1 MNNTELKELRVTA
14 AKCRQKILRM
24 CKAHKAGH
32 LGGANSCID
41 IVTAL
46 YFHTMK
52 VDPNNPELE
61 DRDRFVLS
69 AGHKCLAQYTALCQK
84 GFFPEDL
91 LDTYGCLNCRMPGH
105 PDMKKLPG
113 IEANTGALGH
123 GLSIACGMA
132 LALRA
137 KGLDSRV
144 FTILGD
150 GELAEGTN
158 WEGAAIAHHYKL
170 DNLTAIVDN
179 NGLQIGGDVTRIMDF
194 SPIRAHFE
202 GFGWVVREI
211 DGHDM
216 AQIVQILDAL
226 PFEKGRPS
234 LIIAKTIKGKGFSK
248 AENVGKYHFW
258 LPTPE
263 EMELAE
269 QENAADLEALENE

>member
-91 LDTYGCLNCRMPGH
+91 LDTYGL
-105 PDMKKLPG
+105 
-113 IEANTGALGH
+113 
-123 GLSIACGMA
+123 
-132 LALRA
+132 
-137 KGLDSRV
+137 
-144 FTILGD
+144 
-150 GELAEGTN
+150 
-158 WEGAAIAHHYKL
+158 
-170 DNLTAIVDN
+170 
-179 NGLQIGGDVTRIMDF
+179 
-194 SPIRAHFE
+194 
-202 GFGWVVREI
+202 
-211 DGHDM
+211 
-216 AQIVQILDAL
+216 
-226 PFEKGRPS
+226 S
-234 LIIAKTIKGKGFSK
+234 LIHI
-248 AENVGKYHFW
+248 
-258 LPTPE
+258 
-263 EMELAE
+263 
-269 QENAADLEALENE
+269 

>member
-61 DRDRFVLS
+61 DRDLFVLS

-150 GELAEGTN
+150 GELAEG
-158 WEGAAIAHHYKL
+158 
-170 DNLTAIVDN
+170 TAIVDN

-269 QENAADLEALENE
+269 QENAAELEALENE